1 MAQSSVYPILLGRS
15 FAFVYQLSQTGSNME
30 AKARAVR
37 RFAEQISRDLPPPGT
52 LRNEAMS
59 RHLNLKW
66 QVAVTRYEW
75 TTFSVLLKVMSQIT
89 GSS

>member
-1 MAQSSVYPILLGRS
+1 MAWPKALCTPSCLDVLLLLSTSSH
-15 FAFVYQLSQTGSNME
+15 
-30 AKARAVR
+30 RAVR